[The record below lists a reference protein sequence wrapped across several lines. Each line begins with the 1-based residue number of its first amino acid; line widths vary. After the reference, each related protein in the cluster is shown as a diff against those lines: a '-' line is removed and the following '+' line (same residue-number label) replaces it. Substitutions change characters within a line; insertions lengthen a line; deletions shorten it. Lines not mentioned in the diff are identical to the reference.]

1 MAFQFL
7 GSESI
12 AVDGAGV
19 AYNSENYNEQVSL
32 NIVPGRH
39 RSYTIHLNAQ
49 GIVATTGYMLV
60 DLTDIA
66 HWPHV
71 YGGHIT
77 IENLSVNIAPDANF
91 EGNVE
96 IGFLS
101 NVDATNGDFNKLFS
115 WNINTT
121 TPPDVISASYDFD
134 ICQIECRADNWFG
147 PTEAND
153 ATWQTD
159 VNLVGP
165 PGGAAA
171 YPSGNGD
178 LVMKVTATAG
188 VVDVS
193 VTLNYV
199 TNATSSSSSSS
210 CSSSSCSSSFSSSS
224 SSCSSSSCSSSSCS
238 SSCSSSF
245 SSSSSSSSSC
255 SSSFSSSSSSSCSS
269 SES

>member
-1 MAFQFL
+1 MAFDFL

-12 AVDGAGV
+12 LVDEYGV
-19 AYNSENYNEQVSL
+19 EYDSENYNDRVSL

-39 RSYTIHLNAQ
+39 RSNTVHLNAQ
-49 GIVATTGYMLV
+49 NLVATTGFMLV
-60 DLTDIA
+60 DLTDTT
-66 HWPHV
+66 HWPHL

-77 IENLSVNIAPDANF
+77 IESLNVNIAPDANF

-101 NVDATNGDFNKLFS
+101 NVDATNGDFHKLFS
-115 WNINTT
+115 WNLNTT
-121 TPPDVISASYDFD
+121 TPPDVISTSYDFD
-134 ICQIECRADNWFG
+134 ICQIECREDTWFG

-153 ATWQTD
+153 TTWQTD

-165 PGGAAA
+165 PSGAAA
-171 YPSGNGD
+171 YPAGNGD

-193 VTLNYV
+193 VTLNYL

-238 SSCSSSF
+238 SSS
-245 SSSSSSSSSC
+245 
-255 SSSFSSSSSSSCSS
+255 SS
-269 SES
+269 SESAGA